1 MIGLDAHIARV
12 QGWAQAIRTA
22 NGYRTDIGAQVDTE
36 RVGSNGDD
44 NRLLCGVFLA
54 DLTPIKTTT
63 QRRDWQVDIAVE
75 ARIPV
80 RFTTAEA
87 QARAALEDMVAC
99 VPTRITD
106 PDNNLAT
113 LELAGTELARQP
125 DGVPYIVVS
134 VTLRAT
140 VYEFISQPA

>member
-1 MIGLDAHIARV
+1 MIGLAAHIARV
-12 QGWAQAIRTA
+12 QGWAQSIRTA

-36 RVGSNGDD
+36 RVGGNGDD

-54 DLTPIKTTT
+54 DLTPIKTTA

-87 QARAALEDMVAC
+87 QALDALEDLVAC
-99 VPTRITD
+99 IPTRITAA
-106 PDNNLAT
+106 DNNLAT
-113 LELAGTELARQP
+113 LELSGSELARQP

-140 VYEFISQPA
+140 VYEFISPPA